1 MKTQTLLMIVVGL
14 VVALYLFSGYTKDG
28 SNPSQHEIQTL
39 QNVKDEDGK
48 LVETPI
54 LETEGIPYPQ
64 ISRGFKKLG
73 KTPLPQPLNTLQQ
86 LLPSGKD
93 VLPMFRTTEASM
105 TKDRMYLPD
114 YYRKDTMPMND
125 IGSEEMRPFVRDDE
139 QPDTSWTDTD
149 VSEHPK
155 FYKTDI
161 QNDKLTD
168 IGSFFDKNN
177 QYNDTTSSNTPAL
190 PSDTCYL
197 DKQGGVFC
205 LDNTRLQIVPPKLI
219 TDPQSCYALNPKGM
233 YNDYKSIPD
242 DPSRVMNGGSFY
254 ADVQGS
260 RPLGE
265 NETPSDA
272 LQEVFGSCKV

>member
-114 YYRKDTMPMND
+114 Y
-125 IGSEEMRPFVRDDE
+125 
-139 QPDTSWTDTD
+139 
-149 VSEHPK
+149 
-155 FYKTDI
+155 
-161 QNDKLTD
+161 
-168 IGSFFDKNN
+168 
-177 QYNDTTSSNTPAL
+177 
-190 PSDTCYL
+190 
-197 DKQGGVFC
+197 
-205 LDNTRLQIVPPKLI
+205 
-219 TDPQSCYALNPKGM
+219 
-233 YNDYKSIPD
+233 
-242 DPSRVMNGGSFY
+242 
-254 ADVQGS
+254 
-260 RPLGE
+260 
-265 NETPSDA
+265 
-272 LQEVFGSCKV
+272 